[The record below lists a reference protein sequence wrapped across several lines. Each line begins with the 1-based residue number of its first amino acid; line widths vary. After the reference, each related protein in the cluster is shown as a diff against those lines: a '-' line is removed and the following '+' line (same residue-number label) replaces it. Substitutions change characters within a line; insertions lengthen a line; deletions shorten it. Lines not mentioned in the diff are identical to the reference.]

1 MDRVA
6 IAALLAIGLAFL
18 PFASVHGQAPPAP
31 KTAATPTAES
41 PASKPAASPKRRV
54 RSQADA
60 RGCLDFETNFEIIA
74 CAEKY
79 R

>member
-1 MDRVA
+1 MHLIA
-6 IAALLAIGLAFL
+6 KAALLALSLAFL
-18 PFASVHGQAPPAP
+18 PFASVYGQTPAP
-31 KTAATPTAES
+31 TTAAAPVDES
-41 PASKPAASPKRRV
+41 PASKPAAPPKRRA

-60 RGCLDFETNFEIIA
+60 RACLDLETNFEIIA